1 MGRCAGAVPRLGFAA
16 RLVEAWLRKMRL
28 LGKIGTRM
36 AENLRR
42 AAVALWRRPM
52 RWPVVYALAPLLAV
66 GVALGLAATVAE
78 EGKRE
83 QAGVEKEPVNAQ
95 QPVVREKAPERQPA
109 VPAPRDADAVAAAT
123 PAEAE
128 PPAAASSPPSETA
141 EENTEGYVDP
151 DAPVAE
157 EATAGQ
163 HIGDFRDP
171 DDIGSSVEETGSA
184 RHVGELLDPD
194 AP

>member
-1 MGRCAGAVPRLGFAA
+1 
-16 RLVEAWLRKMRL
+16 
-28 LGKIGTRM
+28 M
-36 AENLRR
+36 AENVRR
-42 AAVALWRRPM
+42 AVAVLRGRRM
-52 RWPVVYALAPLLAV
+52 RWPMVYAATPLLAV

-78 EGKRE
+78 EGKRD
-83 QAGVEKEPVNAQ
+83 QAGVDEEPVSGQQ
-95 QPVVREKAPERQPA
+95 QPAVREKVPERQPA
-109 VPAPRDADAVAAAT
+109 VPAPQDADAVAAAT

-128 PPAAASSPPSETA
+128 PPDAASSPSSETA
-141 EENTEGYVDP
+141 EENAEGYVDP

-157 EATAGQ
+157 GDAAGQ
-163 HIGDFRDP
+163 HIGDFQDP

>member
-1 MGRCAGAVPRLGFAA
+1 
-16 RLVEAWLRKMRL
+16 
-28 LGKIGTRM
+28 M

-95 QPVVREKAPERQPA
+95 QPVVREQAPERQPA
-109 VPAPRDADAVAAAT
+109 APAAQDADAVAAAT

-128 PPAAASSPPSETA
+128 PPAAASSPPSETV
-141 EENTEGYVDP
+141 EESAEGYVDP

>member
-1 MGRCAGAVPRLGFAA
+1 
-16 RLVEAWLRKMRL
+16 
-28 LGKIGTRM
+28 M

-66 GVALGLAATVAE
+66 GVALGLAETVAE
-78 EGKRE
+78 EGKRD
-83 QAGVEKEPVNAQ
+83 QADVNEEPVSV
-95 QPVVREKAPERQPA
+95 QPAVREKVPERQL
-109 VPAPRDADAVAAAT
+109 VPAAQNADDVAAAT

-128 PPAAASSPPSETA
+128 SPAAASSPPSETA

-157 EATAGQ
+157 GDAAGQ
-163 HIGDFRDP
+163 HIGDFQDP
-171 DDIGSSVEETGSA
+171 DDIGSSVEESGSV

>member
-1 MGRCAGAVPRLGFAA
+1 
-16 RLVEAWLRKMRL
+16 
-28 LGKIGTRM
+28 
-36 AENLRR
+36 
-42 AAVALWRRPM
+42 M

-78 EGKRE
+78 EGKRD
-83 QAGVEKEPVNAQ
+83 QAGVEKEPVNVQ
-95 QPVVREKAPERQPA
+95 QPVVRERAPERQPA
-109 VPAPRDADAVAAAT
+109 VPAPQDADDVAAAT

-128 PPAAASSPPSETA
+128 PPAAASSPSSETV
-141 EENTEGYVDP
+141 EENAEGYVDP

-157 EATAGQ
+157 GDATGQ
-163 HIGDFRDP
+163 HIGDFQDP

>member
-1 MGRCAGAVPRLGFAA
+1 
-16 RLVEAWLRKMRL
+16 
-28 LGKIGTRM
+28 M

-42 AAVALWRRPM
+42 TAAALWRRPM

-66 GVALGLAATVAE
+66 GVALGLAATVTE
-78 EGKRE
+78 EGKRD
-83 QAGVEKEPVNAQ
+83 QADVEKEPVNAQ
-95 QPVVREKAPERQPA
+95 QPVVRERAPEGQP
-109 VPAPRDADAVAAAT
+109 VPAAQDADAVAAAT

-128 PPAAASSPPSETA
+128 PPAATSSPPSETE

-157 EATAGQ
+157 GDAAGQ
-163 HIGDFRDP
+163 HIGDFQDP

-184 RHVGELLDPD
+184 HHVGELLDPD

>member
-1 MGRCAGAVPRLGFAA
+1 
-16 RLVEAWLRKMRL
+16 
-28 LGKIGTRM
+28 M

-42 AAVALWRRPM
+42 VAAALWRRPM

-78 EGKRE
+78 EGKRDR
-83 QAGVEKEPVNAQ
+83 AGVEKELVNAQ
-95 QPVVREKAPERQPA
+95 QPVVREKAPKRQPA
-109 VPAPRDADAVAAAT
+109 APAAQDADAVAAAT

-128 PPAAASSPPSETA
+128 PPATASSPSSETA

-157 EATAGQ
+157 GETAGQ
-163 HIGDFRDP
+163 HIGDFQDP

>member
-1 MGRCAGAVPRLGFAA
+1 
-16 RLVEAWLRKMRL
+16 
-28 LGKIGTRM
+28 M
-36 AENLRR
+36 AENLRG
-42 AAVALWRRPM
+42 AAAALWRRPM
-52 RWPVVYALAPLLAV
+52 RWPVIYAAAPLLAV

-78 EGKRE
+78 EGKRD
-83 QAGVEKEPVNAQ
+83 QAGVEKERVNAQ
-95 QPVVREKAPERQPA
+95 QPVVGEKAPERQLAPA
-109 VPAPRDADAVAAAT
+109 AQDADAVATTT
-123 PAEAE
+123 PAEAD

-141 EENTEGYVDP
+141 EENAEGYVDP

-157 EATAGQ
+157 GDAAGQ

>member
-1 MGRCAGAVPRLGFAA
+1 
-16 RLVEAWLRKMRL
+16 
-28 LGKIGTRM
+28 M

-42 AAVALWRRPM
+42 AAAALWRRPM

-83 QAGVEKEPVNAQ
+83 QAGVEKEPVNQ
-95 QPVVREKAPERQPA
+95 QPVAREEKAPERQPA
-109 VPAPRDADAVAAAT
+109 VPAAQDDDVAVAT

-128 PPAAASSPPSETA
+128 PPAAASSPPSETV
-141 EENTEGYVDP
+141 EESAEGYVDP
-151 DAPVAE
+151 DAPIAE
-157 EATAGQ
+157 EDAAGR

-171 DDIGSSVEETGSA
+171 DDIGSSVEETSSA
-184 RHVGELLDPD
+184 HHVGELLDPD

>member
-1 MGRCAGAVPRLGFAA
+1 
-16 RLVEAWLRKMRL
+16 
-28 LGKIGTRM
+28 M

-42 AAVALWRRPM
+42 AAAALWRRPM

-78 EGKRE
+78 EGKRD

-109 VPAPRDADAVAAAT
+109 APAAQDADAVAAAT

-128 PPAAASSPPSETA
+128 PPATASSPSSETA
-141 EENTEGYVDP
+141 EENAEGYVDP

-157 EATAGQ
+157 GETAGQ
-163 HIGDFRDP
+163 HIGDFQDP

-184 RHVGELLDPD
+184 HHVGELLDPD